1 MDSLEYPIVLLF
13 CFILYLAAPSTG
25 AHFIVILFL
34 FTVPLMLSG
43 EPVSELL
50 Q

>member
-1 MDSLEYPIVLLF
+1 MGSLEYPIVLLF
-13 CFILYLAAPSTG
+13 CFILYLAAPLTG
-25 AHFIVILFL
+25 SHFIVILFL
-34 FTVPLMLSG
+34 VTVPLMFSG